1 MTNGSGGRQ
10 RSSIFGGLLLIL
22 LGLLFLFERF
32 HPGFEIGHLFRVY
45 WPLLLILWGVA
56 KLIDYLLA
64 RQRGDGRPPLL
75 SGGEAALL
83 VLVVFVLIGM
93 SLWQWGRRAM
103 PNIDTHF
110 DFLNERATQ
119 SRELPAKAIAPGA
132 RVTVTTNRGD
142 ITIHVGQGNDL
153 RVLANESASGP
164 NDSAAQERLKAVD
177 VAIEPTSDGYDIHPS
192 GEDYSNGHVSVGLD
206 IELPKQTN
214 VSANSNHG
222 DINVSGVAGSVMAEA
237 LDGDVEIHDCGGDVS
252 ATGRRGDVRVTGITG
267 NVTIGGSG
275 GDLELGDISG
285 NATIGGQFSGSVR
298 VRNVAKLTRIALPNA
313 QLQLANMTGRLEF
326 DSDHIEISDVGGAA
340 KIETSNKDVEA
351 ENVAGALNIQD
362 VHGTV
367 TASDSQAP
375 MQNIS
380 ISNVSGEVDLTLPG
394 HSNFQISA
402 ISQSGKVQSDFEAP
416 SLQLDNG
423 SNMGRL
429 TGRIGTG
436 GPSISVTTTYG
447 TIYLRKSS

>member
-1 MTNGSGGRQ
+1 MTNGNGGRQ
-10 RSSIFGGLLLIL
+10 RNSIFGGLLLIL

-64 RQRGDGRPPLL
+64 RQRGDGRPPIL

-93 SLWQWGRRAM
+93 SLWQWGRRAI
-103 PNIDTHF
+103 PNLGTNF
-110 DFLNERATQ
+110 DFLNQRASQ
-119 SRELPAKAIAPGA
+119 SRELPPKAIAPGA

-142 ITIHVGQGNDL
+142 IAIHVGQGSDL

-164 NDSAAQERLKAVD
+164 NDSAAQERLRNVN
-177 VAIEPTSDGYDIHPS
+177 VMIEPTSDGYNIHPS
-192 GEDYSNGHVSVGLD
+192 GEDYSNGHVSVRLD
-206 IELPKQTN
+206 IELPKQTS

-222 DINVSGVAGSVMAEA
+222 DISISGLAGGVRAES
-237 LDGDVEIHDCGGDVS
+237 LNGDVEIHDCGGDVS
-252 ATGRRGDVRVTGITG
+252 ATGHQGDVRVTGITG

-285 NATIGGQFSGSVR
+285 NASIGGQFSGDVR

-313 QLQLANMTGRLEF
+313 QLALTNMTGRLEL

-340 KIETSNKDVEA
+340 KIATSSKDVDA
-351 ENVAGALNIQD
+351 ENVAGALDIQD

-367 TASDSQAP
+367 KASDSQAP
-375 MQNIS
+375 TQNIS
-380 ISNVSGEVDLTLPG
+380 ISNVSGEVDLTLPRN
-394 HSNFQISA
+394 SSFQISA
-402 ISQSGKVQSDFEAP
+402 TSTSGEVRSDFEAP

-423 SNMGRL
+423 SNVGRL
-429 TGRIGTG
+429 VGRIGTG
-436 GPSISVTTTYG
+436 GPSISIATTYG
-447 TIYLRKSS
+447 TIHLHQSS